1 MERVGK
7 KTVLWMARR
16 GAACVAAV
24 FLVLFFGA
32 GFGFGGG
39 TAAHASGSATQD
51 VQKDT
56 DTARVNAPAPAFYE
70 REAVQDA
77 GAKVALGEVVAVAIE
92 EAREGEQ
99 FVVLL
104 QGNRVFARAP
114 VVRSARAKAFAFVAI
129 PADIKPGAYQLA
141 LESAP
146 QDKAS
151 ASSPKDSPKVYRNAR
166 AIVVSPTAFPSTSIT
181 VSTDL
186 ARVREPNPET
196 VKQARELWA
205 VTGTLFAKNLFQ
217 YERFSVPLKRY
228 KYISGEF
235 SERRVYKNRRG
246 KEVGSVVHGGIDFA
260 APTGTVVYSAAA
272 GKVVFAGKR
281 IVTGNT
287 VTISHYPG
295 IVSLYEHL
303 DSIAVKEGDVVTND
317 MPIGTV
323 GSTGF
328 STGPHLHWEM
338 RVNNVRVNPMHF
350 VKKTA
355 VIRIL

>member
-1 MERVGK
+1 MERVGR
-7 KTVLWMARR
+7 KTVLRMAAR
-16 GAACVAAV
+16 GAAV
-24 FLVLFFGA
+24 FLALFFGFGA
-32 GFGFGGG
+32 GAFFFARN
-39 TAAHASGSATQD
+39 AAHASGSSVQD
-51 VQKDT
+51 AQNNNS
-56 DTARVNAPAPAFYE
+56 TARVNGPAPAFYE

-77 GAKVALGEVVAVAIE
+77 GAKVSLGEVVAVAVE
-92 EAREGEQ
+92 EAREGEK

-104 QGNRVFARAP
+104 QENRVFVRAP
-114 VVRSARAKAFAFVAI
+114 VVRSARDKAFAFVAI
-129 PADIKPGAYQLA
+129 PADIKPGTYQLA

-146 QDKAS
+146 QNAS
-151 ASSPKDSPKVYRNAR
+151 KSYKKESSKMYRNAR
-166 AIVVSPTAFPSTSIT
+166 AIVVASTAFPSTSIT
-181 VSTDL
+181 VSADL
-186 ARVREPNPET
+186 ARVREPSPET
-196 VKQARELWA
+196 VKQAQELWA
-205 VTGTLFAKNLFQ
+205 VTGSLFAKNLFQ

-235 SERRVYKNRRG
+235 SERRVYKDPRG
-246 KEVGSVVHGGIDFA
+246 KQVGSVVHGGIDFA
-260 APTGTVVYSAAA
+260 APTGTVVYAAAA